1 MSTATVTPDVVP
13 TDSTAIVTKKTSSKV
28 QKKPAGR
35 KPTPTSCLGFSN
47 KKGLDVFAASAKAQ
61 YESVANYVFRTDIS
75 LDDIYLCAEH
85 HHKSGATVIAIATA
99 GYMWLTEGAMLTAMY
114 QRVKSAGNDWQ
125 KYYEEC
131 LRDIFGGK
139 SIRSE
144 QMCRKMYDNHQKAFK
159 QDPEMVERAINENGK
174 VNDLAGALKT
184 IATGGDPFRS
194 PTAEETATLQA
205 KKVEAVKQRPNK
217 LAEQL
222 QKLLQEQ
229 GYSEALQDQFD
240 DFIKAMQTDKVDPN
254 VVNKS
259 NNVDIP
265 EPFTM
270 EGLERRHGKP
280 LTNLVMS

>member
-1 MSTATVTPDVVP
+1 MSTATVNPDVAS
-13 TDSTAIVTKKTSSKV
+13 TDSTAITTKKTSSKV

-47 KKGLDVFAASAKAQ
+47 KKGLDAFAASAKAQ
-61 YESVANYVFRTDIS
+61 YESVANYVFRADIS

-85 HHKSGATVIAIATA
+85 HHKSGATAIAFATA
-99 GYMWLTEGAMLTAMY
+99 GYMWLTEGAMLTAMF

-125 KYYEEC
+125 KYYEER
-131 LRDIFGGK
+131 LKEIFGGK

-159 QDPEMVERAINENGK
+159 KDPEMVERAINEYSK

-184 IATGGDPFRS
+184 INNGGDPFRA

-205 KKVEAVKQRPNK
+205 KKLEAVKQRPNK

-222 QKLLQEQ
+222 QTLLQEH
-229 GYSEALQDQFD
+229 GYSEALQEQFD

-254 VVNKS
+254 IVDIT
-259 NNVDIP
+259 NVDD
-265 EPFTM
+265 T
-270 EGLERRHGKP
+270 KAA
-280 LTNLVMS
+280 